1 MECKSILEMITKILH
16 IIIALWAISLAC
28 ASCSQEDISQPVSID
43 GDGQV
48 KIVYK
53 IAGSSLSRSIEPGWG
68 DEDND
73 GTDEWHENI
82 INRIDLFVFNA
93 GGICIHHIVED
104 NIGVTDA
111 QQEDSYT
118 NFKKNGELTELTYAE
133 VAANKNSYTYYMIAN
148 CNLDDIV
155 EGKSTLDDL
164 KAKTTPSLTFNQ
176 HPNSF
181 AMDGK
186 LEASEVAAT
195 VDEANKTATLQFEL
209 ARAAVKIRLSVFNA
223 VGKSIID
230 QCSFRLH
237 NYVLNGTSVL
247 DEEEKNWYGEGSG
260 QTRISESEEL
270 NWNTVLNKD
279 NQAVFYS
286 YPNDWFDESLLN
298 NGIFADEDIYA
309 KDDLIDETKQTYIMV
324 VYEKNAYKVPVN
336 FSISSDNDKTD
347 FTADYIEK
355 EIRDKYYHIKR
366 NHIYDIKATIDI
378 ETHEVTVEK
387 EILVN
392 AWEDKVNPEITFGGI
407 E

>member
-1 MECKSILEMITKILH
+1 MITKILH

-53 IAGSSLSRSIEPGWG
+53 IAGSSLSRVTEDGWG

-298 NGIFADEDIYA
+298 ENGTFSDEDIYA
-309 KDDLIDETKQTYIMV
+309 IDDLIDEEKQTYILLEAP
-324 VYEKNAYKVPVN
+324 YGDDSYYYKVPVN
-336 FSISSDNDKTD
+336 FAISKDNDKVSFSKED
-347 FTADYIEK
+347 IEDL
-355 EIRDKYYHIKR
+355 RNNYYRMLR
-366 NHIYDIKATIDI
+366 NHIYDITVTIDR
-378 ETHEVTVEK
+378 E
-387 EILVN
+387 
-392 AWEDKVNPEITFGGI
+392 GGI
-407 E
+407 TEDEAVKPVLQYEVMGYDETEIDVPAFT